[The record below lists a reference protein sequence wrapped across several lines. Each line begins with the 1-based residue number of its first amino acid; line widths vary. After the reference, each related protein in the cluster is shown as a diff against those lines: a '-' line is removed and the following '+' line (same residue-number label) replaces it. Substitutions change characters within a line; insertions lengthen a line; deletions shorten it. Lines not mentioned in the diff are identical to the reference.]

1 MYLRWRS
8 SCGWS
13 RRFDLEPSECASFSD
28 HTVEFAFPVSAD
40 ALRRVG
46 LADDDDGDGGN
57 DDHHHRAGPLPLAV
71 VVQVS
76 IKSADGYTGAHEQ
89 SVVTAR
95 VVGHHPRL
103 RAALAA
109 KAVAVPN
116 TALGLEGRGKAKQP
130 DDAMAEEEPER
141 QEATEGV
148 EEGDKDDDDKDTVV
162 LKLDRAISDM
172 GCSEKV
178 MATEAIELVGRL
190 LGLSLRPTTSTSD
203 TTTDPDGAGE
213 PQPRWTR
220 GDNADPA
227 METTPFA
234 RAVLAFLHEAE
245 RVATWDA
252 EEGSFPVQSTL
263 RQKWEANENNDDGE
277 TGAEEEDA
285 NTAEQLKSQLTQE
298 ISDLCEMEMVMRDW

>member
-1 MYLRWRS
+1 VSKQLRVVYA
-8 SCGWS
+8 
-13 RRFDLEPSECASFSD
+13 RRFDLAPGEYSSFSD

-46 LADDDDGDGGN
+46 LADDDDGDGGD
-57 DDHHHRAGPLPLAV
+57 DDHHHRAGLLPLEV

-76 IKSADGYTGAHEQ
+76 TKSADGYTGAHEQ
-89 SVVTAR
+89 SMVTAR

-103 RAALAA
+103 SAALAA

-116 TALGLEGRGKAKQP
+116 TALGLEGGGKPKQP

-148 EEGDKDDDDKDTVV
+148 EEGDKDDDDEVV
-162 LKLDRAISDM
+162 LKLDRTISDM
-172 GCSEKV
+172 SRSEKV

-203 TTTDPDGAGE
+203 AATDPDGAGE
-213 PQPRWTR
+213 PKARWLR
-220 GDNADPA
+220 GDNPDPA

-263 RQKWEANENNDDGE
+263 RHKWEANEDNDDGE
-277 TGAEEEDA
+277 TGAEEEEDT

-298 ISDLCEMEMVMRDW
+298 ISDLCEMALVMSDW